1 MGRQDFSIQ
10 SILKR
15 LIDTPAKCK
24 KCGKTALQGK
34 LNLHHANEDSSDN
47 EWTNMVI
54 YCDGCHNDKHDTIPK
69 HRDEPKSS

>member
-1 MGRQDFSIQ
+1 MARKDFSLQ

-34 LNLHHANEDSSDN
+34 LNLHHNNGDSSNND
-47 EWTNMVI
+47 WTNIVI
-54 YCDGCHNDKHDTIPK
+54 YCDGCHNDKHGTIPK
-69 HRDEPKSS
+69 HRDEPKPS

>member
-1 MGRQDFSIQ
+1 MGRNDFSIQ

-34 LNLHHANEDSSDN
+34 LNLHHANGDSSDN
-47 EWTNMVI
+47 NWINMDI